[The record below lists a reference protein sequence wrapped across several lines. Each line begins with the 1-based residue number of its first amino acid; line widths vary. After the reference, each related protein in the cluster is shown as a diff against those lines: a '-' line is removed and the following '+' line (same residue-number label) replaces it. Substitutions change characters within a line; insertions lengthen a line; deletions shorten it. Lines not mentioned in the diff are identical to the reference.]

1 MNDNFCCPYCGNS
14 LCRCCCCKVI
24 KGAQGVQGIQGIQ
37 GERGEKGEQ
46 GIQGIQGERGEK
58 GEQGIQGIQ
67 GDRGETGEQGIQGER
82 GQKGDT
88 GDILTTANMSAIHTG
103 GATFDVTREGVLI
116 PLNGA
121 RILNKFTSTAPYT
134 NFTVQESGTY
144 YLNYNIKTVTAT
156 TVKAR
161 VILNGAP
168 LSGTTRSTSV
178 ADTNFILSILIALN
192 SGDSISLQLFDMTD
206 SVRLQGGTGAA
217 LVLFRVN

>member
-37 GERGEKGEQ
+37 GERGEKGER
-46 GIQGIQGERGEK
+46 GMQGERGEK

-67 GDRGETGEQGIQGER
+67 GDRGETGEQGIQGIQGER
-82 GQKGDT
+82 GEKGDS

-156 TVKAR
+156 TVKTR